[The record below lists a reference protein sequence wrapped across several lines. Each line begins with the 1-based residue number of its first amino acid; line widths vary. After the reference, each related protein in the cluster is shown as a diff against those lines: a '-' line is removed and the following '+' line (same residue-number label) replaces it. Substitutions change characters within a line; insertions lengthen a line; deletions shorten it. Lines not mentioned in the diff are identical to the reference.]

1 MRKKKKKTASV
12 PCFLLQKPCQPFC
25 MDVKQLKIQ
34 RKVLYSCFG
43 IYIVLRLIFVDY
55 AAIPEKR
62 KLEEIPLECDSVI
75 NGTENPRLISRAKQW
90 GWHYDWVENEI
101 FTAKNVCTVIEK
113 YFNFS
118 REPMSIEEE
127 KYPLAYGLVV
137 YKTIVQVMM
146 QLSLFYQPQHL
157 FCITVDNQSPDQYKA
172 VIQALPECF
181 PNMKVFIGEPS
192 DWGSFGIL
200 SNVYTCFN
208 WLAEAKHN
216 WKYYQYLS
224 GTDLP
229 IRTNLEMVRIFKA
242 MNGSINTDVST
253 FEVDRYKNMEG
264 VLPPM
269 PIYKSSMSVVV
280 PREAADFLIISPR
293 VQKLLKYLS
302 KTWIPDESFWS
313 TVLGSP
319 ALLPVPGSFRV
330 RDILWLR
337 KNFKLR
343 PPYENTV
350 DSIGTS
356 YIGRY
361 QVWGWQKECF
371 GKVKDFSCVFGVGDI
386 EEIMTRPELVAH
398 KLYLEYQPAGFMC
411 MFKELRKRSLSPD
424 ADKFSAKSYSEMP
437 SVELFKGKAITQLTN
452 PHWLV
457 RDSFYNPS
465 LEDFDKEVL

>member
-1 MRKKKKKTASV
+1 MVAV
-12 PCFLLQKPCQPFC
+12 I
-25 MDVKQLKIQ
+25 QLKIPK
-34 RKVLYSCFG
+34 RLFYSG
-43 IYIVLRLIFVDY
+43 VALYIVLRLILVDY
-55 AAIPEKR
+55 GAVASKR

-75 NGTENPRLISRAKQW
+75 NGTEDSRAFSRAVQW
-90 GWHYDWVENEI
+90 DWHFNWVEDEI
-101 FTAKNVCTVIEK
+101 FKAKNVCSVIEK
-113 YFNFS
+113 YFNFAK
-118 REPMSIEEE
+118 EAPTIEEAE
-127 KYPLAYGLVV
+127 YPLAYGLVV
-137 YKTIVQVMM
+137 YKTIVQVLM

-157 FCITVDNQSPDQYKA
+157 FCITVDNQSSDQYKA
-172 VIQALPECF
+172 VIEALPKCF

-192 DWGSFGIL
+192 NWGSFGIL
-200 SNVYTCFN
+200 NNVYTCFN
-208 WLAEAKHN
+208 WLAQSKQKWE
-216 WKYYQYLS
+216 YYQYLS

-242 MNGSINTDVST
+242 LNGSINTDVST

-280 PREAADFLIISPR
+280 PRNASNYLVSSPR

-313 TVLGSP
+313 TVSGSP
-319 ALLPVPGSFRV
+319 ALLPVPGSIRV

-343 PPYENTV
+343 PPFENTV
-350 DSIGTS
+350 NSIGTS

-371 GKVKDFSCVFGVGDI
+371 GKVKDYSCLFGVGDI

-398 KLYLEYQPAGFMC
+398 KLYLDFQPAGFMC
-411 MFKELRKRSLSPD
+411 MFKEIRRKAQSPD
-424 ADKFSAKSYSEMP
+424 AGKFSAKSYAEMP
-437 SVELFKGKAITQLTN
+437 TVELYQGKAITQLTH

-457 RDSFYNPS
+457 RDSFFNPS